1 MVLVMTTT
9 MQRMTGG
16 ALPAKGLDPGI
27 ERIVRTLMDAG
38 VETFESC
45 EGGPGHAFTEPTVRF
60 GAGRPEEGW
69 QALAVCLTFGYPV
82 LRLATYWNIE
92 HGHVPT
98 GPYWELVF
106 SRLPD

>member
-1 MVLVMTTT
+1 MPLAANSVLPVAGM
-9 MQRMTGG
+9 
-16 ALPAKGLDPGI
+16 DPGI
-27 ERIVRTLMDAG
+27 ERAVRTLMDAG

-45 EGGPGHAFTEPTVRF
+45 QGGPGHCFPEPTIRF
-60 GAGRPEEGW
+60 GVGRPEEGW
-69 QALAVCLTFGYPV
+69 KALAVCLTFGYPV

-106 SRLPD
+106 SRPPD